1 MIAVAAIVLSDLFAV
16 VMLFGV
22 YSLLTAALFMNLDA
36 VDVAFTEAAVG
47 AGVTTVLMLS
57 SLHLTKRWEAMPR
70 RNPLLG
76 LLVVG
81 ITGAAL
87 LYAVQDAPLLG
98 DPEAPVHQHVTPRY
112 IEQGEA
118 EVGMPN
124 LVTAVLASYRG
135 YDTFGETVV
144 IFTAGLAVLLLLGI
158 KDDPRL
164 RPGMSAIGDQVV
176 LRLVVKAL
184 LPLILLFGLYVQF
197 HGDFGA
203 GGGFQ
208 AGVIFATALV
218 LYDLVFGECR
228 RLLAAG
234 WPALPGLLGAGA
246 RSGSWSASGGT
257 AGGTRRRYHGVL
269 GCAVD
274 LLCLLRPEPPPMSF
288 LPGIFNYLIVVF
300 LMMAGFYVVIAQGNL
315 VKKLV
320 GLGLFQASVFILY
333 ITMGHH
339 HGQSLGWP
347 GAHRCEGRD
356 GLLQSAATRADSHGH
371 RGRCGHYRGRAGP
384 GGANP

>member
-1 MIAVAAIVLSDLFAV
+1 MIAVAAILLTDLFAV

-22 YSLLTAALFMNLDA
+22 YSLLTAAVFMDLDA

-57 SLHLTKRWEAMPR
+57 SLHLTKRWEALPR

-81 ITGAAL
+81 VTGAAL
-87 LYAVQDAPLLG
+87 VYAILDAPLLG
-98 DPEAPVHQHVTPRY
+98 DPSAPVHQHVTPRY

-158 KDDPRL
+158 QEDPRM
-164 RPGMSAIGDQVV
+164 RPGVSAIGDQVV
-176 LRLVVKAL
+176 LRSVVKVL

-208 AGVIFATALV
+208 AGVIFATAFV
-218 LYDLVFGECR
+218 LYDLVFGDGSAR
-228 RLLAAG
+228 AVVPPGWLHRLAAIGVLIYGSVGVYSLLAGRPFLDYSVLAHDPVHGQHLGVLLVELGVGIAVFSVVLLIFYAFAG
-234 WPALPGLLGAGA
+234 RG
-246 RSGSWSASGGT
+246 
-257 AGGTRRRYHGVL
+257 RRR
-269 GCAVD
+269 
-274 LLCLLRPEPPPMSF
+274 
-288 LPGIFNYLIVVF
+288 
-300 LMMAGFYVVIAQGNL
+300 
-315 VKKLV
+315 
-320 GLGLFQASVFILY
+320 
-333 ITMGHH
+333 
-339 HGQSLGWP
+339 
-347 GAHRCEGRD
+347 
-356 GLLQSAATRADSHGH
+356 
-371 RGRCGHYRGRAGP
+371 
-384 GGANP
+384 

>member
-87 LYAVQDAPLLG
+87 VYAVQDAPLLG
-98 DPEAPVHQHVTPRY
+98 DPTAPVHQHVTPRY

-144 IFTAGLAVLLLLGI
+144 IFAAGLTVLLLLGI
-158 KDDPRL
+158 KDDDPRI
-164 RPGMSAIGDQVV
+164 RPGVSPIGDQLV
-176 LRLVVKAL
+176 LRLVVKIL
-184 LPLILLFGLYVQF
+184 LPVILLFGLYVQF

-208 AGVIFATALV
+208 AGVIFATAFV
-218 LYDLVFGECR
+218 LYDLVFGEGSAR
-228 RLLAAG
+228 AVVPPRWLHRLAAIGVLLYGGVGVYSLLAG
-234 WPALPGLLGAGA
+234 RPFLDYSALADDPVHGQHLGVLLVELGVGITVFSVVLLIFYAFSG
-246 RSGSWSASGGT
+246 RS
-257 AGGTRRRYHGVL
+257 RRR
-269 GCAVD
+269 
-274 LLCLLRPEPPPMSF
+274 
-288 LPGIFNYLIVVF
+288 
-300 LMMAGFYVVIAQGNL
+300 
-315 VKKLV
+315 
-320 GLGLFQASVFILY
+320 
-333 ITMGHH
+333 
-339 HGQSLGWP
+339 
-347 GAHRCEGRD
+347 
-356 GLLQSAATRADSHGH
+356 
-371 RGRCGHYRGRAGP
+371 
-384 GGANP
+384 

>member
-87 LYAVQDAPLLG
+87 VYAVQDAPLLG
-98 DPEAPVHQHVTPRY
+98 DPSAPVHQHVTPRY

-158 KDDPRL
+158 KDDPRM
-164 RPGMSAIGDQVV
+164 RPGVSAIGDQVV
-176 LRLVVKAL
+176 LRLVVKVL

-208 AGVIFATALV
+208 AGVIFATAFV
-218 LYDLVFGECR
+218 LYDLVFGEGSAR
-228 RLLAAG
+228 AVVPPRWLHRLAAIGVLLYGGVGVYSLLAGRPFLDYSVLAHDPVHG
-234 WPALPGLLGAGA
+234 QHLGVLLVELGVGIAVFSVVLLIFYAFSG
-246 RSGSWSASGGT
+246 RS
-257 AGGTRRRYHGVL
+257 RRR
-269 GCAVD
+269 
-274 LLCLLRPEPPPMSF
+274 
-288 LPGIFNYLIVVF
+288 
-300 LMMAGFYVVIAQGNL
+300 
-315 VKKLV
+315 
-320 GLGLFQASVFILY
+320 
-333 ITMGHH
+333 
-339 HGQSLGWP
+339 
-347 GAHRCEGRD
+347 
-356 GLLQSAATRADSHGH
+356 
-371 RGRCGHYRGRAGP
+371 
-384 GGANP
+384 